1 MGVVVVLGRHLGSH
15 ADAETLRCC
24 RQLAWNSCKVGRD
37 GLGGRHGHGCLAIQG
52 GVGVGGL
59 GGGSHEL
66 GRPGRGQKGASSM
79 VARRDHW
86 GIVVLGAKAAPIH
99 LVLVMEWWI

>member
-15 ADAETLRCC
+15 ADTEALRCC
-24 RQLAWNSCKVGRD
+24 GQLTWNSCKVGRD
-37 GLGGRHGHGCLAIQG
+37 GLGGWYSHGCLAIQG

-66 GRPGRGQKGASSM
+66 GRPGRGQKGASGV
-79 VARRDHW
+79 VAGRDHG
-86 GIVVLGAKAAPIH
+86 GIVVLGAQAAPIH
-99 LVLVMEWWI
+99 LEQS